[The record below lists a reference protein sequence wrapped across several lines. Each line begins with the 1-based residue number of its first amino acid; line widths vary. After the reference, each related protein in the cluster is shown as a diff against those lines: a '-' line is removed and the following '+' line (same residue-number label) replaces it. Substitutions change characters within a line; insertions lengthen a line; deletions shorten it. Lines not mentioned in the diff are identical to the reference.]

1 MPLVS
6 HHQPT
11 PGQNNVSPE
20 LLPNH
25 PRVIYSLLFTA
36 LGFVFIFTLR
46 SVIGRRKRYIR
57 RPGTLPT
64 SLVSAALDQQ
74 RLWLSEKSRGVSS
87 NSIAMSAN
95 HPPER
100 PPLKTDFQ
108 AQLAHDA
115 TSEDGSKVDSDG
127 TKEDCVAVSSPWHA
141 REYGRGEAIYR
152 PPPPPPLTPLTPAT
166 LTRGNFP
173 FENRRLSGAVSVVG
187 DLDPSF
193 FDQPNPDYMSSS
205 DNSSSTAL
213 DTTQTTTPAAT
224 PRRKSY
230 TKVLPI
236 NSPRVITDRG
246 EIPDQYAPPP
256 PLSFSPSSFPSS
268 PILPLAPHVSFE
280 QHQQQP
286 PKQEIDVKGEII
298 SLTDDS
304 GASWKRHT
312 RVYGGGVCMACM
324 ASGGDNQHG
333 GGFYGENVRPED
345 RR

>member
-1 MPLVS
+1 
-6 HHQPT
+6 
-11 PGQNNVSPE
+11 
-20 LLPNH
+20 
-25 PRVIYSLLFTA
+25 
-36 LGFVFIFTLR
+36 
-46 SVIGRRKRYIR
+46 
-57 RPGTLPT
+57 
-64 SLVSAALDQQ
+64 

-87 NSIAMSAN
+87 NFIAMSAN

-100 PPLKTDFQ
+100 PHLKTDFQ
-108 AQLAHDA
+108 PQLAHDA
-115 TSEDGSKVDSDG
+115 TSEDTPGVTGDSDG
-127 TKEDCVAVSSPWHA
+127 PKEDHVPVSSPWHA
-141 REYGRGEAIYR
+141 RKDGRREAVYR
-152 PPPPPPLTPLTPAT
+152 PPPPPPLTPLTPPT

-187 DLDPSF
+187 DLDVSF

-205 DNSSSTAL
+205 ENSSSTAL

-230 TKVLPI
+230 TRTLPI
-236 NSPRVITDRG
+236 NSPPRVFTDVGG
-246 EIPDQYAPPP
+246 EVSDQHAPPPPP

-268 PILPLAPHVSFE
+268 SPILPLAPHVSFE
-280 QHQQQP
+280 QQQQQQ

-304 GASWKRHT
+304 GAGWKRHT
-312 RVYGGGVCMACM
+312 RVYGGGVCLACM
-324 ASGGDNQHG
+324 ASGGVGQHG